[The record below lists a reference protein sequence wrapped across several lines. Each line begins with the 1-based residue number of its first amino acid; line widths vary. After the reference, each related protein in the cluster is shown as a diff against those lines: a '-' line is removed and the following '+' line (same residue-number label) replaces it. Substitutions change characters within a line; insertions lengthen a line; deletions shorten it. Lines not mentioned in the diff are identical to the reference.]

1 MIRAARNMEGIAPV
15 TTRPQIEALARLAA
29 AIWNEH
35 YVAIIG
41 QAQVDYML
49 DKFQSPAAIA
59 SQLDGGYEYYLASVA
74 GRPAGYIGLV
84 PNEPAGKLLLS
95 KIYVARESRGSGLG
109 ARLLEYTLGR
119 AADIGAGSVWL
130 TVNRNNARSIDWY
143 RRRGFGVVKALKA
156 DIGNGYFMDDYVLER
171 GVAP

>member
-1 MIRAARNMEGIAPV
+1 MIPEPRSEEDIAPV
-15 TTRPQIEALARLAA
+15 TTRAQIAALARLAA

-49 DKFQSPAAIA
+49 DKFQSPPAIA
-59 SQLDGGYEYYLASVA
+59 SQIEGGYEYYLASVA

-84 PNEPAGKLLLS
+84 PDEPQGKLLLS
-95 KIYVARESRGSGLG
+95 KIYVARERRGSGLG

-119 AADIGAGSVWL
+119 AAEIGAGSVWL
-130 TVNRNNARSIDWY
+130 TVNKYNARSIEWY
-143 RRRGFGVVKALKA
+143 RRRGFGVVDEVKT
-156 DIGNGYFMDDYVLER
+156 DIGNGYYMDDYVLER
-171 GVAP
+171 GIGL

>member
-1 MIRAARNMEGIAPV
+1 MTAAARSMEGIAAV

-59 SQLDGGYEYYLASVA
+59 SQIEGGYEYYLASLA

-95 KIYVARESRGSGLG
+95 KIYVARETRGSGLG
-109 ARLLEYTLGR
+109 ARLLEHTFGR
-119 AADIGAGSVWL
+119 AADIGVNSVWL
-130 TVNRNNARSIDWY
+130 TVNKYNARSIEWY
-143 RRRGFGVVKALKA
+143 KRRGFGVVDEVKT
-156 DIGNGYFMDDYVLER
+156 DIGSGFFMDDYVLER
-171 GVAP
+171 AVAP